1 MNYAIETTNLTK
13 FYGKARGITDVT
25 FQVKVGEVFGFLG
38 PNGAG
43 KTTTIRLLLNLLK
56 PTSGQVSIMG
66 LDANSDSFQSKQFCG
81 AVFSEP
87 SFYGKLTGRANLN
100 LLQSYHAQGN
110 KYSQSLA
117 DRLAIDLDRP
127 VHSYSR
133 GTRQK
138 LAIVQALSHDPK
150 VLILD
155 EPTSGLDP
163 LIQQEFYKILSEL
176 RDAGTSI
183 FLSSHILSE
192 VDRLCDRVGIIKEGS
207 LIELKDIADLRR
219 QQIRRIQV
227 VLDREANTN
236 DFQTE
241 GLEILNLSGRSAEL
255 LVSGEIKSLINHL
268 NTLPIENIIFPEAS
282 LEDTFNKF
290 YQHSDVEV

>member
-1 MNYAIETTNLTK
+1 MQI
-13 FYGKARGITDVT
+13 
-25 FQVKVGEVFGFLG
+25 
-38 PNGAG
+38 
-43 KTTTIRLLLNLLK
+43 
-56 PTSGQVSIMG
+56 SIPSRQ
-66 LDANSDSFQSKQFCG
+66 NSS

-176 RDAGTSI
+176 KNAGISI

-227 VLDREANTN
+227 ILDREVNTS

-268 NTLPIENIIFPEAS
+268 NTLPIENIVFPEAS

-290 YQHSDVEV
+290 YEHSDVEA